1 MPSAGFHWLL
11 IVLLACI
18 QLVSAWHAL
27 LYKRDP
33 KGSWAWIA
41 ICLLFP
47 PVGPILYF
55 LLGINR
61 VRTKAKKLKWY
72 WPLVDFDVSD
82 EAEEA
87 PGAPHPTLKSL
98 IRAPGFH
105 PIAEFSQALTK
116 RPLLGENSVETLY
129 NAEQAFPAMLQAIN
143 SARTSL
149 YLASYIID
157 TKHSGLEII
166 EALAEACRRGVTVK
180 VIIDAVGELYTWP
193 LTGRVLHRYQIPF
206 TRFIPLKIVPP
217 SPFINLRNHRKIL
230 VVDGI
235 YGFTG
240 GMNLRDSSLKIP
252 RAQAAKIQDTHF
264 RLTGPI
270 VNQMEQ
276 VFLEDWGFCT
286 NETGLQPSL
295 PRKGNGTAICRTIT
309 VGPNQDLNKLNI
321 TITGAVTLSK
331 KRVAIMTPYFLP
343 HREMIGALQS
353 AALRGVQVDIIL
365 PRKNNLPFVHWATRN
380 MLWELLQYRVNIY
393 YQPPPFNHS
402 KMFTVDESY
411 AQIGSANLDPRSLR
425 LNFEM
430 VVEVFDTH
438 CVQELNAHM
447 DQVIA
452 KSANTTLAELDARGL
467 LVRTRDSLC
476 WLFSPYF

>member
-1 MPSAGFHWLL
+1 MPRPDFHWLL
-11 IVLLACI
+11 LIFIACI
-18 QLVSAWHAL
+18 QIVSAWHAL

-47 PVGPILYF
+47 PIGPLLYF

-72 WPLVDFDVSD
+72 WPLVDFDNT
-82 EAEEA
+82 EESGDA
-87 PGAPHPTLKSL
+87 AAHPLASS

-105 PIAEFSQALTK
+105 PIAEFSQSLTK
-116 RPLLGENSVETLY
+116 RPLLGQNSIQTLY
-129 NAEQAFPAMLQAIN
+129 NGQQAFPAMLEAIKE
-143 SARTSL
+143 AETSIF
-149 YLASYIID
+149 LASYIID
-157 TKHSGLEII
+157 TKRSGLEII
-166 EALAEACRRGVTVK
+166 TALAEACRRGVTVR

-193 LTGRVLHRYQIPF
+193 RTGRVLKQQKIPF
-206 TRFIPLKIVPP
+206 TRFIPLKFFPP

-230 VVDGI
+230 TVDGK

-240 GMNLRDSSLKIP
+240 GMNIRDSSFQISP
-252 RAQAAKIQDTHF
+252 SRSSWFQDTHF
-264 RLTGPI
+264 MLRGPI

-276 VFLEDWGFCT
+276 IFLEDWGFCT
-286 NETGLQPSL
+286 NETDVQPSQ
-295 PRKGNGTAICRTIT
+295 PKRGRGEAICRAIT

-321 TITGAVTLSK
+321 TITGAVTLAK
-331 KRVAIMTPYFLP
+331 KRVAVMTPYFLP
-343 HREMIGALQS
+343 HREMVGALQS
-353 AALRGVQVDIIL
+353 AVLRGVQVDIIL
-365 PRKNNLPFVHWATRN
+365 PAKNNLPFVHWATRN
-380 MLWELLQYRVNIY
+380 MLWELLQYKVNIY

-402 KMFTVDESY
+402 KMFTVDDCY

-430 VVEVFDTH
+430 VVEVFDSRF
-438 CVQELNAHM
+438 VQELNLHM
-447 DQVIA
+447 DRVIA
-452 KSANTTLAELDARGL
+452 TSTSTSLMELDRRGL

>member
-1 MPSAGFHWLL
+1 MPSASFHWLL
-11 IVLLACI
+11 IFSLACI
-18 QLVSAWHAL
+18 QIFSAWHAL

-47 PVGPILYF
+47 PIGPILYF

-72 WPLVDFDVSD
+72 WPLVDFADSVESK
-82 EAEEA
+82 EEA
-87 PGAPHPTLKSL
+87 GANAPSQTSF

-116 RPLLGENSVETLY
+116 RSLLGQNGIQTLY
-129 NAEQAFPAMLQAIN
+129 NAEQAFPAMLEAIKAAN
-143 SARTSL
+143 TSI

-166 EALAEACRRGVTVK
+166 KALSEACGRGVKVR
-180 VIIDAVGELYTWP
+180 VIIDAVGELYARP
-193 LTGRVLHRYQIPF
+193 LTGRVLKRYKIPF
-206 TRFIPLKIVPP
+206 TRFIPLKIFPP

-230 VVDGI
+230 VVDGKV
-235 YGFTG
+235 GFTG
-240 GMNLRDSSLKIP
+240 GMNIRDSSLKIP
-252 RAQAAKIQDTHF
+252 RSQASKIQDTHF

-276 VFLEDWGFCT
+276 IFLEDWGFCT
-286 NETGLQPSL
+286 NETGLQPNQPQSG
-295 PRKGNGTAICRTIT
+295 KGAAICRSIT

-321 TITGAVTLSK
+321 TITGAVTLSQ
-331 KRVAIMTPYFLP
+331 KRVAVMTPYFLP
-343 HREMIGALQS
+343 QREMIGALQS

-365 PRKNNLPFVHWATRN
+365 PMKNNLPFVHWATRN

-402 KMFTVDESY
+402 KMFNVDESY

-430 VVEVFDTH
+430 VVEVFDTAF
-438 CVQELNAHM
+438 VQELNAHM
-447 DQVIA
+447 DRVIA
-452 KSANTTLAELDARGL
+452 ASENTTLAELDGRGL
-467 LVRTRDSLC
+467 LARTRDSLC